1 MSYQLT
7 LRNVKGSPLTNQQVD
22 DNFNNIYN
30 DVQDRLLSADYTA
43 SDVISKVK
51 SVAEATANISVY
63 KLNGYQSAT
72 ANTVD
77 TVVRRDSNGDF
88 AAGTITATTVIANL
102 TGNVTGN
109 VTGTVTGN
117 ATNVNGVVALNNGG
131 TGATTA
137 ATARTALELGT
148 MATQASSNVTITG
161 GSISGIADIAVA
173 DGGTGAST
181 ASGARSNLGLQIGTD
196 VQPFS
201 NELTAI
207 AGATSATGIY
217 VRLGTGS
224 VAERTIVAGGNGI
237 AVSNGSGVAGNPSI
251 SIDTGAA
258 LSINTLSTTGTISAG
273 GAITSGGAVSLP
285 SITKTGTNGT
295 GNIGQTDNRFNILYG
310 KSTSAQYA
318 DLAEKYTTDK
328 EYDTGTVI
336 VISFDENGAEGT
348 ASFFTG
354 QRVLGVV
361 SEKPAFLMND
371 TAPGQALA
379 LRGRVPVKVV
389 GAIKKGQPLVSAPDG
404 KAMFSETGHVFAMAL
419 HSSTDP
425 GVKLVECVIL

>member
-1 MSYQLT
+1 MTYQLT

-22 DNFNNIYN
+22 DNFSNMYSDIQTRLVATDYN
-30 DVQDRLLSADYTA
+30 A
-43 SDVISKVK
+43 SDVVTKIK
-51 SVAEATANISVY
+51 SIAEATANISVY

-77 TVVRRDSNGDF
+77 TIVRRDSNGDF

-109 VTGTVTGN
+109 LTGTVTGN

-148 MATQASSNVTITG
+148 IATQNSNNITITG
-161 GSISGIADIAVA
+161 GSVTGITDITVA

-207 AGATSATGIY
+207 AGLSTTGIY
-217 VRLGTGS
+217 VRVGS
-224 VAERTIVAGGNGI
+224 GNVTSRSIVAGGNGI
-237 AVSNGSGVAGNPSI
+237 AVSNGSGVSGNPSI

-258 LSINTLSTTGTISAG
+258 LSINTLSTTGTVTAG
-273 GAITSGGAVSLP
+273 GAITSGGAVTLP
-285 SITKTGTNGT
+285 SITKSGTNGT
-295 GNIGQTDNRFNILYG
+295 GNIGQTDNRFNIIYG

-328 EYDTGTVI
+328 EYEVGTVI
-336 VISFDENGAEGT
+336 VISLDESGAEGT
-348 ASFFTG
+348 ASFLTG

-371 TAPGQALA
+371 EAPGQALA

-389 GAIKKGQPLVSAPDG
+389 GAIKKGQSLISGPDG
-404 KAMFSETGHVFAMAL
+404 KAIASEQGNVFAMAL